1 MVTGHTE
8 RRNPKCRV
16 RPLRR
21 LVNQTQ
27 AASLL
32 GVTREHLNRVLNG
45 HRESRRLLAAWEKLQ
60 GEKGA
65 GR

>member
-1 MVTGHTE
+1 M
-8 RRNPKCRV
+8 RSCAWR
-16 RPLRR
+16 
-21 LVNQTQ
+21 VNQTR
-27 AASLL
+27 AAALL